1 MHPFGGLWSVGSIFL
16 SQLKLL
22 SACYLGPLLTVA
34 AGFFDGTSIIVEPL
48 TDPCT
53 MLPSRYNWREKRLA
67 QVLYFMRKVIRTL
80 SQPRYT
86 VLSLLVLL
94 LLMAL
99 Q

>member
-1 MHPFGGLWSVGSIFL
+1 MNRLKSL
-16 SQLKLL
+16 ST
-22 SACYLGPLLTVA
+22 CYLGPLLTVA
-34 AGFFDGTSIIVEPL
+34 AGFYDGTNIIVEPL

-53 MLPSRYNWREKRLA
+53 MLPSRYNRREKRLA

-86 VLSLLVLL
+86 VLSFLGLL